1 MMNFNSDYARNMATQ
16 LAQYEVQ
23 APLARYDRKEA
34 LYRGQLEAL
43 NKLDSALRTFRTAV
57 RDLKGV
63 GTDSMLVN
71 KATMSQEGVA
81 TATVGATAVPGTY
94 QFVVEQLAAQH
105 QVALTNMQPISAA
118 TTGDFKISVGT
129 QQFAINLSSA
139 DADLDGQITPAELS
153 TAINQAADNTGVST
167 TLVSNGGEVSL
178 VLTSDASGTANAL
191 TLSSTDAGFQTVLD
205 GQTELTAASDA
216 KVRLGGTTGMHLV
229 NSSNTFDN
237 LIEGVSLT
245 FQRVHAAGEAP
256 LSVTI
261 GQDGDATKA
270 KAQTFVD
277 AVNALMASFDSL
289 TASGSES
296 AKRGPLAGDSTIRS
310 IESMVN
316 RELRNVFGGVRLMDF
331 GISSDRNGLLK
342 LDATKLEKAVAADPD
357 AFDQLFAGDNHLL
370 ATLEEKLGLYTN
382 STNGVMKNR
391 KDSVDMALRRNESQ
405 MTLIEQQYDRSYA
418 RYLTQFTSMMQM
430 MQAMEQTQGMF
441 ATQSSQSTFI

>member
-1 MMNFNSDYARNMATQ
+1 MNFDSNYAQNMATQ

-23 APLARYDRKEA
+23 APLARFDRKEA
-34 LYRGQLEAL
+34 LYRGQLDAL
-43 NKLDSALRTFRTAV
+43 NKLDSALKTFRNAA

-63 GTDSMLVN
+63 GTASMLVN

-81 TATVGATAVPGTY
+81 TATVGKTAVPGTY
-94 QFVVEQLAAQH
+94 QFVVEQLASQH

-118 TTGDFKISVGT
+118 TTDFKISVGAE
-129 QQFAINLSSA
+129 QFAVDINAA
-139 DADLDGQITPAELS
+139 DADQDGQVTPAELS
-153 TAINQAADNTGVST
+153 TAINQAAGNTGVST
-167 TLVSNGGEVSL
+167 TLVSNGGQVSL

-205 GQTELTAASDA
+205 GKTELTAASDA
-216 KVRLGGTTGMHLV
+216 KVRLGGATGMELV
-229 NSSNTFDN
+229 SASNTFDN
-237 LIEGVSLT
+237 LIDGVSLT

-256 LSVTI
+256 LSVVVA
-261 GQDGDATKA
+261 QDGEATKTKA
-270 KAQTFVD
+270 KTFVD
-277 AVNALMASFDSL
+277 AVNALMGSFDSL

-316 RELRNVFGGVRLMDF
+316 REMRNVFGGVRLMDF

-342 LDATKLEKAVAADPD
+342 LDTAKLEKAVAANPE
-357 AFDQLFAGDNHLL
+357 AFDQMFAGENNLL
-370 ATLEEKLGLYTN
+370 ATLEEKIGLYTN

-405 MTLIEQQYDRSYA
+405 MALIEQQYDRSYS

-441 ATQSSQSTFI
+441 ATQQSQSTFA